1 MEEYVILGGK
11 GGQYPGAG
19 GGGGSG
25 VNGGVGGRGG
35 AGGNAFIGGGG
46 GTRDGRLRMY
56 IPIDE
61 LGGFGDS
68 LSSDGR
74 AWRCRIHRCLA
85 SGEEPDQRRAFIA
98 LREHLQ
104 QQHGGV

>member
-1 MEEYVILGGK
+1 
-11 GGQYPGAG
+11 
-19 GGGGSG
+19 
-25 VNGGVGGRGG
+25 
-35 AGGNAFIGGGG
+35 
-46 GTRDGRLRMY
+46 MY

-68 LSSDGR
+68 LSRDGR